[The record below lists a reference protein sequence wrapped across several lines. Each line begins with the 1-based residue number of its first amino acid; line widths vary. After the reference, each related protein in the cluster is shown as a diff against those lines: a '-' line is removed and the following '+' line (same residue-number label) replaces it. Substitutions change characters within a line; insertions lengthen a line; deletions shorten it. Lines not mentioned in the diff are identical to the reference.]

1 MATNPKM
8 KPCPKCGLTD
18 FLGIYD
24 YDGARYVE
32 CNNGFNSTPTPP
44 AKEPCYYRSYPAATS
59 ARYAIKFHNEAVD
72 RKRASAAQPASEA
85 GKLSTDE
92 VTS

>member
-8 KPCPKCGLTD
+8 LPCPKCGLTD
-18 FLGIYD
+18 FLEVYD

-44 AKEPCYYRSYPAATS
+44 AKTACMYRSHPAATS
-59 ARYAIKFHNEAVD
+59 ARFAIKFHNEKV
-72 RKRASAAQPASEA
+72 RAR
-85 GKLSTDE
+85 GTDE
-92 VTS
+92 VGNG

>member
-8 KPCPKCGLTD
+8 LPCPKCGLAD
-18 FLGIYD
+18 FLNVYD

-44 AKEPCYYRSYPAATS
+44 APRATTV
-59 ARYAIKFHNEAVD
+59 A
-72 RKRASAAQPASEA
+72 P
-85 GKLSTDE
+85 
-92 VTS
+92 